1 MSSDWVDDMRL
12 RNALLPVLFLAC
24 AGAAHAASYSL
35 ETPIAAIAADPKA
48 AAIVDKNI
56 PGLLSN
62 SNFDVFKSLNLKQV
76 SALSGGKLTRD
87 MLNRT
92 RADFEAMSGESGV
105 QKVAY

>member
-1 MSSDWVDDMRL
+1 MRL
-12 RNALLPVLFLAC
+12 RNALLPSLFLAC
-24 AGAAHAASYSL
+24 ATAAQAGSYSL
-35 ETPIAAIAADPKA
+35 ETPIATLAADPKA
-48 AAIVDKNI
+48 AAVVDKHI

-62 SNFDVFKSLNLKQV
+62 SNFDIFKALNLKQV

-92 RADFEAMSGESGV
+92 QADFEAMSGGSGV